1 MIITN
6 GNLLN
11 TELTFIIHQVNCQG
25 VMGAGIARQI
35 KERFPKA
42 WEQYKA
48 DLAAHGDSNL
58 GSYSYA
64 SENGKIIFSIFGQDN
79 YGRDKCYTNYLA
91 LRRGIRKAIIDY
103 RDTYSIKSYVQLV
116 LAVPYG
122 LGCGLGGG
130 DWCKVRGLLE
140 DIEQKE
146 NVVFVAYKLS

>member
-6 GNLLN
+6 GNLLD
-11 TELTFIIHQVNCQG
+11 TELTFIVHQVNCQG

-58 GSYSYA
+58 GSYSRA
-64 SENGKIIFSIFGQDN
+64 FDNGKIIFSIFGQYK
-79 YGRDKCYTNYLA
+79 YGRDKCYTDYSA
-91 LRRGIRKAIIDY
+91 LRRGIRKAIIGY
-103 RDTYSIKSYVQLV
+103 RQAYFVKPYVQLV

-130 DWCKVRGLLE
+130 DWCKVRELLE

>member
-1 MIITN
+1 MIITI
-6 GNLLN
+6 GNLLD

-25 VMGAGIARQI
+25 VMGAGVARQI
-35 KERFPKA
+35 KEKFPKA
-42 WEQYKA
+42 WEQYKS
-48 DLAAHGDSNL
+48 DLAAYGDLNL

-64 SENGKIIFSIFGQDN
+64 SDNGKIIFSIFGQDN
-79 YGRDKCYTNYLA
+79 YGRDKCYTDYTA

-103 RDTYSIKSYVQLV
+103 RNAYNVKSFVQLV

-140 DIEQKE
+140 DIECDE